1 MRCLNLQKRL
11 NEVMVKIKTSEL
23 TGAALDRAV
32 SVAQGYDYDIVDGQV
47 VTGMSVLITSGDFA
61 GCHTDEVFSPSTDWA
76 QGGPIIDRE
85 RISIRT
91 WTNTPVVHAY
101 MPKDGAEWSSDA
113 GSPLIAA
120 MRCYVASKLG
130 DEVEIPDALAG

>member
-1 MRCLNLQKRL
+1 M
-11 NEVMVKIKTSEL
+11 KIKTSEL

-76 QGGPIIDRE
+76 QGGPIIKRE
-85 RISIRT
+85 IGNLYRRANAMASEPEVWTGIAYKRT
-91 WTNTPVVHAY
+91 PEYTAVFHQ
-101 MPKDGAEWSSDA
+101 DGPT
-113 GSPLIAA
+113 PLIAA

-130 DEVEIPDALAG
+130 DEVDIPEELLKE

>member
-1 MRCLNLQKRL
+1 
-11 NEVMVKIKTSEL
+11 MVKIKTSEL

-61 GCHTDEVFSPSTDWA
+61 GCHTDEVFSPSTNWA
-76 QGGPIIDRE
+76 QGGPIKSAN
-85 RISIRT
+85 RISTEIKHDGWWVACIYDLNDDRT
-91 WTNTPVVHAY
+91 FIHLDHDELV
-101 MPKDGAEWSSDA
+101 
-113 GSPLIAA
+113 AA

-130 DEVEIPDALAG
+130 DEVEIPGELA

>member
-1 MRCLNLQKRL
+1 
-11 NEVMVKIKTSEL
+11 MVKIKTSEL

-32 SVAQGYDYDIVDGQV
+32 SVVQGYDYDIVDGQV

-76 QGGPIIDRE
+76 QGGPIIERE
-85 RISIRT
+85 RVMLTPCQGT
-91 WTNTPVVHAY
+91 WRAEGPGDYELNRCHYGPTPLV
-101 MPKDGAEWSSDA
+101 
-113 GSPLIAA
+113 AA

-130 DEVEIPDALAG
+130 PTVQVPAELAP